1 MYRMYFPKIL
11 LNCSTVKYIK
21 WISDMSKIE
30 VARMCF
36 KNAQFKRQALKMFI
50 LINISVDYNI
60 L

>member
-21 WISDMSKIE
+21 WIRDMSKIE

-36 KNAQFKRQALKMFI
+36 KNAQFKRQALKMFT
-50 LINISVDYNI
+50 LTS

>member
-1 MYRMYFPKIL
+1 
-11 LNCSTVKYIK
+11 
-21 WISDMSKIE
+21 MSKTE
-30 VARMCF
+30 VDRMCF